1 MKNLFLLMSLF
12 FVNSIVS
19 QNEIKYQDLNT
30 EDLEHVY
37 NRFDRVVKVEISH
50 DNGELYQKGDLK
62 NNKLHGRWE
71 SYDIDGNLAEE
82 DRESPHMEQSCVARE
97 GISDV
102 VLSLEAV
109 YAETRRY

>member
-1 MKNLFLLMSLF
+1 MSF
-12 FVNSIVS
+12 ATGEMG
-19 QNEIKYQDLNT
+19 EI
-30 EDLEHVY
+30 
-37 NRFDRVVKVEISH
+37 
-50 DNGELYQKGDLK
+50 GDLK
-62 NNKLHGRWE
+62 VLKVKDNDKGYNTDASTGSTSTADYANSVNTSGLAF
-71 SYDIDGNLAEE
+71 DIDGNLAEE